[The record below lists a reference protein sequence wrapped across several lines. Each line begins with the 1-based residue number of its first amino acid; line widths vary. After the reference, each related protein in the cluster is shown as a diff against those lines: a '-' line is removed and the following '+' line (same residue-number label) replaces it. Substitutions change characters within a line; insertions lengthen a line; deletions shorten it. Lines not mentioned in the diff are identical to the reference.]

1 MMIYRSTG
9 GGEQVREMYEA
20 VLERWPVEAERV
32 VLPTREGETFVL
44 SFGRADAPPLVA
56 LHGSGSNATN
66 WMANAVEMAE
76 HHRVHAVDM
85 IGEPGLSAPKR
96 PEMGSDA
103 YARWLDDVLDGL
115 GFTTPVPV
123 LGMSLGGWMAI
134 DYASRR
140 PERVS
145 RLALL
150 TPAGVGKRPKGLLLK
165 LLAMT
170 LAGERGLRKSV
181 KAALG
186 EDVRPEVV
194 DALVLIFK
202 HFKPRMRI
210 PTFTDEQLRRLS
222 MPVSVIV
229 GEQDSM
235 LDTAETAR
243 RFREVLPHASVSVV
257 EAGHDLSAQVPAAV
271 GFTASG
277 T

>member
-1 MMIYRSTG
+1 MMIYRTTG
-9 GGEQVREMYEA
+9 GGEQVEQKYQE
-20 VLERWPVEAERV
+20 VLERWPVPAERV
-32 VLPTREGETFVL
+32 LVPTREGETFVFV
-44 SFGRADAPPLVA
+44 FGRAGAPPLVA
-56 LHGSGSNATN
+56 IHGSGANATN

-76 HHRVHAVDM
+76 HHRVYAVDV
-85 IGEPGLSAPKR
+85 IGEPGLSAPNR
-96 PEMGSDA
+96 PQMGSEA
-103 YARWLDDVLDGL
+103 YARWLDDVLTGL
-115 GFTTPVPV
+115 GLTSPVA
-123 LGMSLGGWMAI
+123 LMGMSLGGWFSI

-150 TPAGVGKRPKGLLLK
+150 TPAGVGKRPRGLLLK

-186 EDVRPEVV
+186 DDVQPEVV

-210 PTFTDEQLRRLS
+210 PTFTDDELRRLT

-229 GEQDSM
+229 GDRDPM
-235 LDTAETAR
+235 LDTATTAQ
-243 RFREVLPHASVSVV
+243 RFREVLPHASVHVV
-257 EAGHDLSAQVPAAV
+257 AAGHDLTAQVPAAIA
-271 GFTASG
+271 FTASG